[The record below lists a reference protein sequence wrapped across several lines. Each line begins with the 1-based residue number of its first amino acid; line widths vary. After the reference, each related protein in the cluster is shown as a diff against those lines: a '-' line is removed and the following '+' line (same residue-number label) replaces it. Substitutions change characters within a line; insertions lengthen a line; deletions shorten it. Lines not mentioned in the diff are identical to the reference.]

1 MKVAVIMGSTSD
13 WGVMSAD
20 CETLEE
26 LGIEYEKRVIS
37 AHRTP
42 HLMVEYAES
51 AKARGIGAIIAG
63 AGGAA
68 HVAGVTAALTTIPVI
83 GVPIKTSAL
92 GGLEA

>member
-13 WGVMSAD
+13 WGIMSAA

-26 LGIEYEKRVIS
+26 LGIEYEKKVIS

-51 AKARGIGAIIAG
+51 AKERGIGAIIA
-63 AGGAA
+63 
-68 HVAGVTAALTTIPVI
+68 
-83 GVPIKTSAL
+83 
-92 GGLEA
+92 

>member
-13 WGVMSAD
+13 WDVMKAAV
-20 CETLEE
+20 ETLEE

-51 AKARGIGAIIAG
+51 ARERGIGAIIAG

-68 HVAGVTAALTTIPVI
+68 HVAGVTAALTTVPVI
-83 GVPIKTSAL
+83 
-92 GGLEA
+92 

>member
-1 MKVAVIMGSTSD
+1 MGSTSD
-13 WGVMSAD
+13 WGVMSAA
-20 CETLEE
+20 CETLEQ

-51 AKARGIGAIIAG
+51 AKERGIGAIIAG

-68 HVAGVTAALTTIPVI
+68 QALCHPR
-83 GVPIKTSAL
+83 
-92 GGLEA
+92 